1 MYSLAVLGA
10 LSSTNVGL
18 RTVQLRIIIKVN
30 WEWFETIEA
39 ASQFCCVPW
48 LGLGLGF
55 LGLARR
61 C

>member
-18 RTVQLRIIIKVN
+18 RTVQLRIIIKVK

-39 ASQFCCVPW
+39 AS
-48 LGLGLGF
+48 
-55 LGLARR
+55 
-61 C
+61 